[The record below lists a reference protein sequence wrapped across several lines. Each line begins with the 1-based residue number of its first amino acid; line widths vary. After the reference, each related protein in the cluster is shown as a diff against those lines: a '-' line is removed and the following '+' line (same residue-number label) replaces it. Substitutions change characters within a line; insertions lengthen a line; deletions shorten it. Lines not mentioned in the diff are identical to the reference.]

1 MAEFGAK
8 DVKAL
13 RDATGAGMMDA
24 KRALEENGGDPEAA
38 AKWLREQG
46 IVKSAGR
53 ADREN
58 SQGAVAVASAPG
70 RAAFVELKSETDF
83 TAKST
88 AFTELVRQLADA
100 VLADGE
106 SAIDAHKDAVDDL
119 KLTTKENIEVGKVV
133 RVEAEDGDELDTYLH
148 RQDGRGVNAV
158 IIELAGGSLELAHD
172 IAVHAAFTKPRFVS
186 RDEVPAEAIAEERA
200 ALEAITRN
208 EGKPEQALPKIVE
221 GKLDG
226 WFRESVLLEQKF
238 VRDEKQTISQLL
250 GDAKIVRFAQVVI
263 GGA

>member
-24 KRALEENGGDPEAA
+24 KRALEENGGDMEAA

-46 IVKSAGR
+46 ITKSAAR

-58 SQGAVAVASAPG
+58 AQGAVAIATGANMS
-70 RAAFVELKSETDF
+70 AFVELKCETDF
-83 TAKST
+83 TAKSDN
-88 AFTELVRQLADA
+88 FTELVQKLADA

-106 SAIDAHKDAVDDL
+106 GAIDKHKNDVDDL

-133 RVEAEDGDELDTYLH
+133 RVEAGGGNALDTYLH

-158 IIELAGGSLELAHD
+158 IIELDGGTLELAHD
-172 IAVHAAFTKPRFVS
+172 IAVHAAFTKPSYVTRE
-186 RDEVPAEAIAEERA
+186 EVPDEAVAAERA

-208 EGKPEQALPKIVE
+208 EGKPEAALDKIVS

-238 VRDEKQTISQLL
+238 VRDEKQTIKQIL
-250 GDAKIVRFAQVVI
+250 GDAKIVRFAQVII
-263 GGA
+263 GG

>member
-24 KRALEENGGDPEAA
+24 KRALTENGGDFDAA

-46 IVKSAGR
+46 IVKSAAR

-58 SQGAVAVASAPG
+58 TQGAVEAVADG
-70 RAAFVELKSETDF
+70 RVAAIVELKCETDF
-83 TAKST
+83 VAKSEG
-88 AFTELVRQLADA
+88 FLDVVGKLVDA
-100 VLADGE
+100 VVSDGE
-106 SAIDAHKDAVDDL
+106 GAVDSLKDEVDDL
-119 KLTTKENIEVGKVV
+119 KVTLKENIEVGQVV
-133 RVEAEDGDELDTYLH
+133 RIEAGASDVIDTYVH

-158 IIELAGGSLELAHD
+158 IVVLSGGSQDLAHD
-172 IAVHAAFTKPRFVS
+172 IAVHAAFTKPKYVT
-186 RDEVPAEAIAEERA
+186 RDEVPEDAVAAERE

-208 EGKPEQALPKIVE
+208 EGKPEAALPKIVD

-238 VRDEKQTISQLL
+238 VRDEKQTIKQLL
-250 GDAKIVRFAQVVI
+250 GDVQLVRFAQVII
-263 GGA
+263 GG

>member
-24 KRALEENGGDPEAA
+24 KRALEENDGDSEKA

-46 IVKSAGR
+46 ITKSAGR

-58 SQGAVAVASAPG
+58 SQGAVAVASAANV
-70 RAAFVELKSETDF
+70 AAFVELKCETDF
-83 TAKST
+83 TAKSP
-88 AFTELVRQLADA
+88 AFTELVQKLADA

-106 SAIDAHKDAVDDL
+106 GAIDKYKDEVDDL
-119 KLTTKENIEVGKVV
+119 KLTTKENIEVGKVAHV
-133 RVEAEDGDELDTYLH
+133 DASDGHVLDTYLH

-158 IIELAGGSLELAHD
+158 IIELEGGSLELAHD

-186 RDEVPAEAIAEERA
+186 REEVPEDAIAAERE

-208 EGKPEQALPKIVE
+208 EGKPEAALPKIIE

-238 VRDEKQTISQLL
+238 VRDEKQTIKQLL
-250 GDAKIVRFAQVVI
+250 GDAKIIRFAQVII
-263 GGA
+263 GG

>member
-24 KRALEENGGDPEAA
+24 KRALEENDGDMESA

-46 IVKSAGR
+46 ITKSAAR

-58 SQGAVAVASAPG
+58 SQGAIAVAEGPNT
-70 RAAFVELKSETDF
+70 AAFVELKSETDF
-83 TAKST
+83 TAKSNN
-88 AFTELVRQLADA
+88 FTELVQKLADA

-106 SAIDAHKDAVDDL
+106 SAVDKFKDQVDDL
-119 KLTTKENIEVGKVV
+119 KLTTKENIEVGRVV
-133 RVEAEDGDELDTYLH
+133 RVEAAPSHALDTYLH

-158 IIELAGGSLELAHD
+158 ITELEGGSDELAHD
-172 IAVHAAFTKPRFVS
+172 IGVHAAFTKPKYLT
-186 RDEVPAEAIAEERA
+186 RDEVSPEAIAAEREV
-200 ALEAITRN
+200 LEATTRN
-208 EGKPEQALPKIVE
+208 EGKPEAALPKIVE

-226 WFRESVLLEQKF
+226 WFRDSVLLEQKF
-238 VRDEKQTISQLL
+238 VRDEKQTIKQIL
-250 GDAKIVRFAQVVI
+250 GDAKIVRFEQAII
-263 GGA
+263 GG

>member
-1 MAEFGAK
+1 
-8 DVKAL
+8 
-13 RDATGAGMMDA
+13 
-24 KRALEENGGDPEAA
+24 
-38 AKWLREQG
+38 
-46 IVKSAGR
+46 
-53 ADREN
+53 
-58 SQGAVAVASAPG
+58 VAVASGPNV
-70 RAAFVELKSETDF
+70 AAFVELKCETDF

-88 AFTELVRQLADA
+88 AVTELVQKLADA

-106 SAIDAHKDAVDDL
+106 GAVDKHKDEIDDL

-133 RVEAEDGDELDTYLH
+133 RVDANDGNVLDTYLH

-158 IIELAGGSLELAHD
+158 IVELEGGTPELAHD

-186 RDEVPAEAIAEERA
+186 REEVPEDAIAAERE

-208 EGKPEQALPKIVE
+208 EGKPEAALPKIVD

-238 VRDEKQTISQLL
+238 VRDEKQTIKQIL
-250 GDAKIVRFAQVVI
+250 GDAKIIRFAQVVV
-263 GGA
+263 GG

>member
-24 KRALEENGGDPEAA
+24 KRALQENDGDMEAA

-46 IVKSAGR
+46 ITKSAAR

-58 SQGAVAVASAPG
+58 SQGAVAVASDANL
-70 RAAFVELKSETDF
+70 AAFVELKSETDF
-83 TAKST
+83 TAKSA
-88 AFTELVRQLADA
+88 AFTELAQKLADS
-100 VLADGE
+100 VLTEGE
-106 SAIDAHKDAVDDL
+106 AAIDNYKDEVDDL
-119 KLTTKENIEVGKVV
+119 KLTTKENIEVGKVA
-133 RVEAEDGDELDTYLH
+133 RVEAREGNPLDTYLH

-158 IIELAGGSLELAHD
+158 IIELEGGSIELAHD
-172 IAVHAAFTKPRFVS
+172 IAVHAAFTKPKYLS
-186 RDEVPAEAIAEERA
+186 RDEVPEEAIASERDT
-200 ALEAITRN
+200 LEAATRN
-208 EGKPEQALPKIVE
+208 EGKPEAALPKIVD

-238 VRDEKQTISQLL
+238 VRDEKQTVKQLL
-250 GDAKIVRFAQVVI
+250 GDAKIIRFAQVII
-263 GGA
+263 GG

>member
-24 KRALEENGGDPEAA
+24 KRALQENDGDFERS

-53 ADREN
+53 SDRDN
-58 SQGAVAVASAPG
+58 TQGAVAVATGPNV
-70 RAAFVELKSETDF
+70 AAIVELKCETDF
-83 TAKST
+83 VAKST
-88 AFTELVRQLADA
+88 GFTEIVQKLADA
-100 VLADGE
+100 VVADSEG
-106 SAIDAHKDAVDDL
+106 AIDKFKDEVDDL
-119 KLTTKENIEVGKVV
+119 KVTLKENIEVGKVV
-133 RVEAEDGDELDTYLH
+133 RVEGHAGNVLDTYLH

-158 IIELAGGSLELAHD
+158 IVELEGGSLELAHD
-172 IAVHAAFTKPRFVS
+172 IAVHAAFTKPLYVA
-186 RDEVPAEAIAEERA
+186 RDEVPEDAIAAERD

-208 EGKPEQALPKIVE
+208 EGKPEAQLEKIVN

-238 VRDEKQTISQLL
+238 VRDEKQTIKQLL
-250 GDAKIVRFAQVVI
+250 GDAKIIRFAQVII
-263 GGA
+263 GG